1 MMRKSHTYC
10 DFGQDVKSHLRTTT
24 ARAQSCIISDMTKR
38 YGKSAGELQRWYLRE
53 WRKHRGMTQEQLA
66 EAIDSTKQ
74 TVSRMESGLTPYN
87 QPFLEACA
95 EALSCEPYQLLA
107 YSPQNSATID
117 DVVSILRS
125 SDDSTVLK
133 IKKFIEMLES

>member
-10 DFGQDVKSHLRTTT
+10 DFGQGVKSHLRTTT
-24 ARAQSCIISDMTKR
+24 VTAQSCIIGDMTKR

-74 TVSRMESGLTPYN
+74 TVSRMESGQTPYN

-95 EALSCEPYQLLA
+95 EALECEPYQLLKGNFQSGLIDCELDSLLSEK
-107 YSPQNSATID
+107 SPEMIS
-117 DVVSILRS
+117 
-125 SDDSTVLK
+125 K
-133 IKKFIEMLES
+133 IISFIKLLD

>member
-1 MMRKSHTYC
+1 
-10 DFGQDVKSHLRTTT
+10 
-24 ARAQSCIISDMTKR
+24 MTKR

-74 TVSRMESGLTPYN
+74 TVSRMESGQTPYN

-95 EALSCEPYQLLA
+95 EALDCEPWELLKNVPISDSEFEKIVVLLERRPSSFLQRA
-107 YSPQNSATID
+107 YA
-117 DVVSILRS
+117 
-125 SDDSTVLK
+125 
-133 IKKFIEMLES
+133 MLSLLDEQQ